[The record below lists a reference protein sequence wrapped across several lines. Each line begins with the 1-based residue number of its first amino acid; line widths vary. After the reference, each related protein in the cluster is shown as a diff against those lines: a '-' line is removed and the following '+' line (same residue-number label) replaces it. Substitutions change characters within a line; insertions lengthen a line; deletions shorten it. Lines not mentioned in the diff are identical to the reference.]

1 MENKYKIIKLTSG
14 ESLICKINKVKQETI
29 ILERPMVF
37 KSIQLPNS
45 PIFLGAEALQLKN
58 WMEFSEDKTVEIPI
72 NHITAL
78 MKADSMISHCYN
90 MEKEKE
96 DNPELKQKE
105 LNDLF
110 TQIKS
115 INQIPPPALPPTDQ
129 TGIPKKLN
137 INFNVPEDM
146 IPDVMGALGINMG
159 NDNEF
164 MNDEEMVEDAPEFPP
179 NNSNSSKEN
188 WGNDWKDWPADPH
201 DYI

>member
-29 ILERPMVF
+29 ILERPMLF
-37 KSIQLPNS
+37 KSIQLPNN

-78 MKADSMISHCYN
+78 MKADSMISHCYD

-105 LNDLF
+105 LTDLF
-110 TQIKS
+110 ETVMK
-115 INQIPPPALPPTDQ
+115 
-129 TGIPKKLN
+129 
-137 INFNVPEDM
+137 DM
-146 IPDVMGALGINMG
+146 AVDKYLFQN
-159 NDNEF
+159 
-164 MNDEEMVEDAPEFPP
+164 
-179 NNSNSSKEN
+179 K
-188 WGNDWKDWPADPH
+188 
-201 DYI
+201 